1 MDNKLPIPPF
11 TEDSA
16 RQKVRLAEDAWTSTI
31 LVALQRQQQDIL
43 ASLLTAAWMVEARDP
58 YTGGHLWR
66 VSQFAMI
73 LAAKAGLPEAEVQR
87 IAMAGF
93 LHDLGKI
100 GIPDAILGKPCRLT
114 EAEYEVIKTHPR
126 IGIRMLAGHP
136 MASLVEAAVL
146 MHHEMP
152 NGNGYPLGLVG
163 KDIPIEASIIGVCD
177 AFDAMTS
184 ARPYRQGMPREQALR
199 IIDNNLG
206 EQFDEIYGR
215 LLIELGDAG
224 ALDHII
230 AHSDEGIPLLTCPVC
245 GPTIVRRHD
254 QHAGDHLACPSCQG
268 AFRLDSD
275 NQALYLER
283 QATASELELVPD
295 RELITNLVQGWA
307 RQYQMHASA

>member
-1 MDNKLPIPPF
+1 MTANPLP
-11 TEDSA
+11 EAENHSA
-16 RQKVRLAEDAWTSTI
+16 TI
-31 LVALQRQQQDIL
+31 QVALQRYQQDIL

-73 LAAKAGLPEAEVQR
+73 LAAKAGQTEAEVQR

-100 GIPDAILGKPCRLT
+100 GIPDAILGKPGRLT
-114 EAEYEVIKTHPR
+114 EEEYEVIKTHPR
-126 IGIRMLAGHP
+126 IGSRMLAGHP
-136 MASLVEAAVL
+136 LASLVDAAVL

-152 NGNGYPLGLVG
+152 NGKGYPLGLMG
-163 KDIPIEASIIGVCD
+163 KDIPVDARIIGVCD

-184 ARPYRQGMPREQALR
+184 ARPYRQGMPREQAQR

-206 EQFDEIYGR
+206 EQFDELQGR

-224 ALDHII
+224 ELDHII

-245 GPTIVRRHD
+245 GPTIVRRRD
-254 QHAGDHLACPSCQG
+254 QHAGDPMVCQSCQG
-268 AFRLDSD
+268 AFKLDRND
-275 NQALYLER
+275 QAVFLER
-283 QATASELELVPD
+283 KATASELEVVPD
-295 RELITNLVQGWA
+295 RGLINALVQEWA
-307 RQYQMHASA
+307 RHYRMYTLA